1 MGHPANGHFNNHS
14 NGNPNHNPNGPRN
27 GLGNG
32 VLPNHNGRTIA
43 RNNAGAGPTNGHL
56 GNGIIGNG
64 NAGNG
69 RNRMPPPN
77 SGRSP
82 WSYGPGIGGNGY
94 SAPMGSHVGDA
105 VGPRFNSSR
114 RTSGN
119 GSSGGNSR
127 SSNCDE
133 VSSTVGF
140 FSFISA
146 IRMCYLTVPLYFHTV
161 FNDLLFF
168 ETHLYVNNILTASLT
183 PSA

>member
-1 MGHPANGHFNNHS
+1 MGHSVNGHFNNHS
-14 NGNPNHNPNGPRN
+14 NGNPNHNHNGPRN

-32 VLPNHNGRTIA
+32 VLPNHNGRAMT
-43 RNNAGAGPTNGHL
+43 RNNGGAGPMNGHL

-69 RNRMPPPN
+69 RNRVSVPN

-94 SAPMGSHVGDA
+94 AAPMGPHVGDA

-127 SSNCDE
+127 SSNCDD
-133 VSSTVGF
+133 VSSTVCF
-140 FSFISA
+140 FPFYVTHWNVLSDAVF
-146 IRMCYLTVPLYFHTV
+146 FHAV
-161 FNDLLFF
+161 FNNFLFF
-168 ETHLYVNNILTASLT
+168 
-183 PSA
+183 